1 MKQHLYNYFDNGMT
15 VLATFVAT
23 WIILI
28 VGNWNVNWG
37 IYVQIAVAAILFF
50 FVCFCLR
57 HVYRVRGFISG
68 TLILLITL
76 TGVPVLCFVGLEALS
91 GIMEILSLIW
101 IAKFIYEGMEYS
113 RFMQFS
119 PSKQKYIDYYDPKSG
134 YHQLYD
140 LGSSGYI
147 DFSDGSMWS
156 ASSDGTHFNQTN

>member
-1 MKQHLYNYFDNGMT
+1 MDHTYCWK
-15 VLATFVAT
+15 
-23 WIILI
+23 
-28 VGNWNVNWG
+28 
-37 IYVQIAVAAILFF
+37 
-50 FVCFCLR
+50 
-57 HVYRVRGFISG
+57 
-68 TLILLITL
+68 
-76 TGVPVLCFVGLEALS
+76 
-91 GIMEILSLIW
+91 MEILSLIW

-156 ASSDGTHFNQTN
+156 ASSDGTHFNRTN